1 MVLVRSSNK
10 CVASVSVSLKGVD
23 VFSFDNGS
31 VDTMLFSPNVDGV
44 GCILVSPTKEGVA
57 FGLVSSREGGM
68 TFSHIGDEGMASSEK
83 EAWYLCLAV

>member
-1 MVLVRSSNK
+1 M
-10 CVASVSVSLKGVD
+10 ASVSVSLKGVD

-31 VDTMLFSPNVDGV
+31 VVTMLFSPNVGV

-57 FGLVSSREGGM
+57 FGLDRSKEGGM